1 METNNLEQLVE
12 ELKEVMP
19 FKPTTIVGDLVLIV
33 SEEPRLMLYGLVS
46 SIERDPSKKDEWWH
60 IGLTFLT
67 VPLQHFIWTLRTAQ
81 MTGQEIFTMGGEKRF
96 FQAVSVDGPGSGLT
110 PDAKKSLGKKGTLKR
125 IK

>member
-1 METNNLEQLVE
+1 METDNLEQLVE
-12 ELKEVMP
+12 ELNGVIP
-19 FKPTTIVGDLVLIV
+19 FKPTTGVGDLVLIA

-46 SIERDPSKKDEWWH
+46 SIERDPTKKEEWWH

-67 VPLQHFIWTLRTAQ
+67 VPLQHVIWTLRTAQ

-96 FQAVSVDGPGSGLT
+96 FKAVAIEGPGSSPT
-110 PDAKKSLGKKGTLKR
+110 SDIKKPLSRKGALKR